1 MPRAL
6 TSPVTLGFA
15 AAAIVAAIFSQW
27 PIAALALIVA
37 VGNLA
42 ILSIKETSA
51 KRSEAEIVDL
61 SNEDR
66 TLISPIR
73 RLRNEIAALVE
84 ANKQNVSIS
93 VVGAEALGEADHILK
108 QTAKT
113 LALRRQL
120 KRSAAGQSQ
129 TQRELDSLREDIA
142 NAASE
147 DEKATLQAAL
157 EARETESAHYKN
169 AGVAIEH
176 IDSHLRQAEAALSEM
191 KARLATAAAGTTE
204 AAPASE
210 LEETIGRLKSLGDS
224 LEESENWLR
233 EQS

>member
-6 TSPVTLGFA
+6 LNPFTLGFA
-15 AAAIVAAIFSQW
+15 GAALVAALFSQW
-27 PIAALALIVA
+27 PLAALAFIVA
-37 VGNLA
+37 IGNLA

-51 KRSEAEIVDL
+51 KRAVMDTEDL

-73 RLRNEIAALVE
+73 RLRNEIDELVQS
-84 ANKQNVSIS
+84 NKQNVSIS

-120 KRSAAGQSQ
+120 KKSAANRTQ
-129 TQRELDSLREDIA
+129 TARELDSLRDDISRA
-142 NAASE
+142 ESPE
-147 DEKATLQAAL
+147 ERATLQAAL
-157 EARETESAHYKN
+157 EARETESSHYEN
-169 AGVAIEH
+169 AAEAIEH

-191 KARLATAAAGTTE
+191 KARLATAAAGTAG
-204 AAPASE
+204 AAPATE
-210 LEETIGRLKSLGDS
+210 LEETIGRLKSLGTS
-224 LEESENWLR
+224 LEESEQWLK
-233 EQS
+233 EQA